1 SIVSRNELMA
11 GLSIRATPPSH
22 AAAGRRLLPFYPLC
36 MIIHATRSL
45 PGKIAS
51 GIYGAANTALYF

>member
-1 SIVSRNELMA
+1 MA
-11 GLSIRATPPSH
+11 GLSIRATPSSH
-22 AAAGRRLLPFYPLC
+22 AAAAGRRSLPFYPLC

-45 PGKIAS
+45 PGKIAF